1 MTWQLTLVTASFALV
16 ATVAAR
22 SWLRSDAHRDGVAR
36 RAHRRRAP
44 ATDPL
49 LTLTVQVRLGELARE
64 LRAIDDDPQVY
75 ARAHHVRAAQ
85 GAYDALLREACRLAG
100 LSVVDLPLRAGERA
114 ESDERLREELELSA
128 RGWSW

>member
-1 MTWQLTLVTASFALV
+1 MTWQLALVTAAVVAF

-22 SWLRSDAHRDGVAR
+22 SWLRSRAHREAVAR
-36 RAHRRRAP
+36 RSRRRRP
-44 ATDPL
+44 AVADPL

-75 ARAHHVRAAQ
+75 ARAHHARAAQ
-85 GAYDALLREACRLAG
+85 EAYDALLREACRLAG
-100 LSVVDLPLRAGERA
+100 LGVVDLPRRAGERA
-114 ESDERLREELELSA
+114 ESAERLREELELSS